1 MAPPSSTPAGVQS
14 LERVFSILALLAD
27 HHVIGMSLRQLVELT
42 GLSRATAQRMI
53 AFLLQLHYVEQ
64 DPKTRNFRLGTAAM
78 FLGLRTMSRP
88 PLVQLPPY
96 HYCVPL
102 ARRSGEGVFLV
113 IGIGDYSYNLH
124 LEQVPPQNPDLMS
137 LVGQTRLLGLGIGSL
152 SLLSTMTNA
161 EIRQH
166 HERHAAE
173 YHSHGLTIARI
184 LTGVERSR
192 QLGYTLAAGFGVAG
206 VGHAFAV
213 PSGFAAISMVFPT
226 RMPLSRRHE
235 LGSLIVEE
243 VNSQATS

>member
-1 MAPPSSTPAGVQS
+1 MAPSSSTPAGVQS

-27 HHVIGMSLRQLVELT
+27 HHVNGMSLRQLVELT

-53 AFLLQLHYVEQ
+53 SFLVQRDYAEQ
-64 DPKTRNFRLGTAAM
+64 DPRTRNFRLGTAAM

-88 PLVQLPPY
+88 PLVQAYLPTMLR
-96 HYCVPL
+96 L

-124 LEQVPPQNPDLMS
+124 LEQVPPQNPDLTS

-173 YHSHGLTIARI
+173 YHSHGLTIARV